1 MKLVV
6 KRLGCGQVENVI
18 NMAAN
23 RTIGELKDAVGALLN
38 LPTNALK
45 LICSGRVL
53 SSTTATLR
61 FYGIEEGAVLTVVFT
76 PNIDMHS
83 NLVRAVRD
91 ILGPSYP
98 TAAIPAII
106 VHFKYFL
113 AKSVED
119 DLSLDELEKYAKI
132 RNMTRSPLVTK
143 DPNM

>member
-1 MKLVV
+1 MKLVI
-6 KRLGCGQVENVI
+6 KRLGCAQVGNVV
-18 NMAAN
+18 NGAN
-23 RTIGELKDAVGALLN
+23 VSVSYCAHSRHG
-38 LPTNALK
+38 
-45 LICSGRVL
+45 
-53 SSTTATLR
+53 TTATLK

-76 PNIDMHS
+76 PNIDMDS

-98 TAAIPAII
+98 KAAIPPII